1 MAYAKTSLR
10 GEQRALRER
19 MRALGLSRRQI
30 AVEFARR
37 YRLRPRAAWRH
48 AYGWSLKEAAE
59 RISDYTARSGLDPGG
74 AKVAMTAP
82 HLSEYENWPGPGAG
96 PAGPAGRR
104 PTPYLLALLAG
115 VYECAVHDLLDLAD
129 YEHMPPAD
137 RLIIDKTVPR
147 AVAHRQDPQDAL
159 GTGRHA
165 EPAWPDGLPRS
176 DLASAASSWMAAL
189 APMPWQPVD
198 SSAGPHAR
206 GAAPSR
212 GYGAEK
218 TWPYTGSVGGTGY
231 ESTAEVPLQLSAIP
245 PAGSAAAPATA
256 VDVAMVRSVLDA
268 LTAHERQFGGGEAR
282 AYAMD
287 YLRLMVWPR
296 LHAAASAP
304 AFSDLCALAAEFS
317 LRAASMQL
325 DAGSAGASRDLLGA
339 GLPLAQESGDPVLV
353 AWVLARFGELDVR
366 QKNVDRAV
374 AYTSGAAAMARR
386 ATPRARSFILAK
398 HALALSVTGDR
409 TATLRVLGQAQD
421 SAARAGSAEPEW
433 MRFYGPEHLRHDQAR
448 CLINLGMGDQAIAAA
463 EESMRARRL
472 SRPRAFSLA
481 VQAIGHV
488 RSKDRAVD
496 RACQLGA
503 ELVTIT
509 DQLASD
515 RVKVELARVMTALR
529 PYRTSAA
536 VRELAEAARPVLG
549 DSPR

>member
-59 RISDYTARSGLDPGG
+59 RISGYTARSGLDPDG
-74 AKVAMTAP
+74 ATVAMTAP

-96 PAGPAGRR
+96 PAGRR
-104 PTPYLLALLAG
+104 PAPYLLALLAG

-137 RLIIDKTVPR
+137 RLIIDKTVPV
-147 AVAHRQDPQDAL
+147 AVAHRQDRQDVL
-159 GTGRHA
+159 RTGQHV
-165 EPAWPDGLPRS
+165 EPVWPDDLPRRE
-176 DLASAASSWMAAL
+176 LASAASSWMAPL
-189 APMPWQPVD
+189 APMPWQPAD
-198 SSAGPHAR
+198 SSAGPPAP
-206 GAAPSR
+206 GDAPSW
-212 GYGAEK
+212 GHGAEK
-218 TWPYTGSVGGTGY
+218 TWPYAGSVGSTGY
-231 ESTAEVPLQLSAIP
+231 ESTAEVPLRISAIP
-245 PAGSAAAPATA
+245 RAVSAAVSATA
-256 VDVAMVRSVLDA
+256 VDVAMVRCVLDA

-287 YLRLMVWPR
+287 YLRRMVWPR
-296 LHAAASAP
+296 LHAVASAP
-304 AFSDLCALAAEFS
+304 AFGDLCALAAEFS

-374 AYTSGAAAMARR
+374 AYTGGAAAMARR

-398 HALALSVTGDR
+398 HALALSVAGDR

-421 SAARAGSAEPEW
+421 SAGRAGGSAEPEW
-433 MRFYGPEHLRHDQAR
+433 MRFYGVEHLRHDQAR

-463 EESMRARRL
+463 EESMQARRL

-503 ELVTIT
+503 ELVTVT
-509 DQLASD
+509 GQLASD

-536 VRELAEAARPVLG
+536 VRELAEAVRPVLG